1 MLDSQLINGVLIDW
15 DKIGTDSYLRNI
27 DAISSI
33 SRISFKVY
41 YRDTLAYPAR
51 LTGGRDLKL

>member
-51 LTGGRDLKL
+51 PAGGRDLKF